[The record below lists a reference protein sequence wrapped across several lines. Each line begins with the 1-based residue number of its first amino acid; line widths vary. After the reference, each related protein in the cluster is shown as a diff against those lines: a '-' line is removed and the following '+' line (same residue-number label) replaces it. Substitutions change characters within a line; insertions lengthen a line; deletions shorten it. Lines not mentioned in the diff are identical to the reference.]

1 MTSLSALCIGQPKP
15 FRGEDT
21 SAIDK
26 HPVDGRVAI
35 RSLGLA
41 GDAVADPKYHGGPEM
56 AVHHYPHDHY
66 PIWRDYLGGHD
77 LLSRYGAFGENI
89 VATGLTENQVHI
101 GDRFRIG
108 GALLEISQPR
118 QPCWKIEHWF
128 ARKGMIKHILR
139 THACGWYYR
148 VIEEGEAEAGDAIE
162 RVEVGHAEWSVAR
175 VFAALFDP
183 DDRTTPADLRAI
195 VNLDRLCPQWRG
207 KARDL
212 F

>member
-1 MTSLSALCIGQPKP
+1 MTSLTALCIGQPKP
-15 FRGEDT
+15 LRGEET

-26 HPVDGRVAI
+26 HPVDGPIAI
-35 RSLGLA
+35 GSLGLA
-41 GDAVADPKYHGGPEM
+41 GDAVADPKHHGGPEM

-66 PIWRDYLGGHD
+66 PMWRDCLGGHD
-77 LLSRYGAFGENI
+77 LLSRHGAFGENI
-89 VATGLTENQVHI
+89 VASGLTEDAVHI

-108 GALLEISQPR
+108 RALLEISQPR
-118 QPCWKIEHWF
+118 QPCWKIEHRF
-128 ARKGMIKHILR
+128 ARKGMIKQILR

-162 RVEVGHAEWSVAR
+162 RVEISHAEWSVAR

-183 DDRTTPADLRAI
+183 DDRTTLADLRAI
-195 VNLDRLCPQWRG
+195 ESLERLCQQWRG

-212 F
+212 L